1 MDARQLALAYD
12 TIKAA
17 LATLDDLHVHR
28 MGRHSAEDMHEE
40 LQAIRSGLAMGNG
53 LLLPQMRTWFDVES
67 MRKELGNLQTIMMI
81 VEKSLDKEV
90 RSEINSEGYSA
101 NKTFIPIERAL
112 QSIEGYRS
120 ALDQHEKLMKGAQQG
135 ARLSVQELASLE
147 DTLLRFTELEERVI
161 AYGETA
167 VKRIEPVRKTFSKQP
182 RKGLSRIA
190 AGFILPI
197 AAAAAS
203 MFGGQVYGQDIVKSP
218 TAIVQ
223 TEKTDELTDAEIA
236 NQMQKETVEDILK
249 GANVEYVQ
257 RVENDTNFDALV
269 YQKNLKSEDKKPVL
283 VFFYRNKDPPNW
295 PTPGS
300 AHRTAIVFKKLS
312 RNYGDRIKFVCLNLT
327 VHPKGEAEIR
337 AKYDITALPSIAMYS
352 SFDVV
357 IGETPSKNNGNHR
370 RIDIRSG
377 GPGKDSGIQLMH
389 DNLVQYWIGPNLLNL
404 PNPDKDGKIYRYNNS
419 PKLTVAGIVVAKQ

>member
-28 MGRHSAEDMHEE
+28 MGRHSAVDMHEE

-53 LLLPQMRTWFDVES
+53 LLLPQMRVWFDVES

-167 VKRIEPVRKTFSKQP
+167 VKRIEPVRKTFAKQP

-197 AAAAAS
+197 AAAAAT
-203 MFGGQVYGQDIVKSP
+203 MFGGGPIYGQDVVNAP

-223 TEKTDELTDAEIA
+223 VEKTDELTDAEIA

-257 RVENDTNFDALV
+257 RVGNDTNFDALV
-269 YQKNLKSEDKKPVL
+269 YQKNLKSEERKPVL
-283 VFFYRNKDPPNW
+283 AFFYHNKDPPD
-295 PTPGS
+295 TLQKGT
-300 AHRTAIVFKKLS
+300 AHRSAIIFKTLAQKFV
-312 RNYGDRIKFVCLNLT
+312 DKIKFVCYNAGMDPAKAANNYAWFDKLGILT
-327 VHPKGEAEIR
+327 I
-337 AKYDITALPSIAMYS
+337 PSIAMYS
-352 SFDVV
+352 PYDFTK
-357 IGETPSKNNGNHR
+357 GETPTQNKGAIKM
-370 RIDIRSG
+370 IDIFRG
-377 GPGKDSGIQLMH
+377 GPVNDDSLKKMLKSGA
-389 DNLVQYWIGPNLLNL
+389 DTWVKTNLIENGAFCWRL
-404 PNPDKDGKIYRYNNS
+404 NNS
-419 PKLTVAGIVVAKQ
+419 LPWNWQKVVYSKT